1 MSGYYILYCKD
12 VNLIKYVFIILI
24 FLYKRKLNYNFHE
37 NNKHFFKEQDI
48 GSNQVFF
55 QCNKHM

>member
-1 MSGYYILYCKD
+1 MGKTQIIRYYIYGYYILYCKD

-37 NNKHFFKEQDI
+37 NNKHFF
-48 GSNQVFF
+48 
-55 QCNKHM
+55 